1 MADLFFAANGNG
13 GSGNAHRRRLRQIL
27 TDGSAAPEA
36 RIRQILRLGTERLG
50 VELGLLIEAGPGD
63 ETYTVDEASAN
74 EANLSEAGLEG
85 KGKSD
90 RPADQT
96 EAVLSAVTGG
106 TTGTLLSTYCEVV
119 LSEQVPLAIENDIGQ
134 IPAGRPSESLPLLGT
149 FVGTEVVAGGD
160 TYGAL
165 CFVDRTADGPPAGEA
180 DKSFLETLGQ
190 ATGRVLEQRAQKDAE
205 ASAEKASIV
214 ERRYRTALKHSPVV
228 FAKVDDALRYEW
240 IYNPHA
246 DFDPADVVG
255 RRDDELG
262 SGPGTDRLVDLKRR
276 VLERGEQI
284 REEITFERS
293 DGFNTYDV
301 TATPLREGLDDSVT
315 GLVTASLNIT
325 DRKRAERQR
334 RQVIRRV
341 TDAIVTVD
349 ADWRITLANDQ
360 AKALVG
366 SGETDLSGE
375 SLWSVFPG
383 ALGTRFEEVY
393 RDVMRT
399 REAAAFVARDPELG
413 RWFDVDVYPEENRGL
428 VLYFQDITARKRREQ
443 ELKEAKQ
450 EAEAANRLKT
460 IFLANMSHEIRTP
473 LTSVIG
479 FAEAINDEI
488 ESLKDELGD
497 DEAASFQKLDRFARL
512 VQDSGYSLLE
522 TLEGVLT
529 FSRLETGEA
538 QFNSGP
544 VDVTELAASVAD
556 EMQPQAEEADVD
568 LQIDLPDA
576 PLRARADRSGVQIIL
591 RNLLSNA
598 IKYTGAGGTV
608 QVGVF
613 REPDGRAALEVE
625 DSGIGMDPGEVDR
638 LLHAFRQS
646 SEGTN
651 REYGGT
657 GLGLSIVQKAVD
669 QMNGSLQVDTEK
681 GAGTRVAVFLPAEG

>member
-1 MADLFFAANGNG
+1 MDDLFFAANG
-13 GSGNAHRRRLRQIL
+13 GSGSGSAHRRQLRQIL
-27 TDGSAAPEA
+27 TDDSSAPEA
-36 RIRQILRLGTERLG
+36 RIRQILRLGVGRLG

-63 ETYTVDEASAN
+63 ETYTVEEASASG
-74 EANLSEAGLEG
+74 ASVSKAGLEREG
-85 KGKSD
+85 TGD
-90 RPADQT
+90 PPADPA
-96 EAVLSAVTGG
+96 EAVLSVVTGG
-106 TTGTLLSTYCEVV
+106 TTGTLLSTYCEIV
-119 LSEQVPLAIENDIGQ
+119 LSEHVTLAIKNDTGQ
-134 IPAGRPSESLPLLGT
+134 IPAGRAGESLPLLGA

-160 TYGAL
+160 TYGVL
-165 CFVDRTADGPPAGEA
+165 CFVDRTPEGPPAGDA
-180 DKSFLETLGQ
+180 DKSFLETLAQ
-190 ATGRVLEQRAQKDAE
+190 ATGRVLEQRAQKDTE

-246 DFDPADVVG
+246 DFDPGDVVG
-255 RRDDELG
+255 KRDDELK
-262 SGPGTDRLVDLKRR
+262 SGPGIDRLVDLKRR

-413 RWFDVDVYPEENRGL
+413 RWFDIDVYPEENRGL